1 MPDRFVPGDPVRTS
15 ARDPAG
21 HTRLPRY
28 ARGAVGEVIEIAG
41 HHPIADD
48 RACGLPGKVQ
58 AVYHV
63 RFAATDLFGAGQH
76 TVTVELW
83 EDYLEPAANHQR
95 KATP

>member
-1 MPDRFVPGDPVRTS
+1 VPDRFVPGDPVRAGTC
-15 ARDPAG
+15 DPTG

-28 ARGAVGEVIEIAG
+28 VRGAVGHVVEIAG

-48 RACGLPGKVQ
+48 RARGLPGRVQ

-63 RFAATDLFGAGQH
+63 RFAAVDLFGAGDH

-83 EDYLEPAANHQR
+83 EDYLEPTTDHQD
-95 KATP
+95 KEAP